1 MLSIGDASN
10 YFAIPFCVFNSM
22 QGFFIFILHNVRI
35 ENVRKA
41 WLWAFSYQKQGKPN
55 EHELK
60 DENVMFISN
69 PIYRPKRCSGKGRLM
84 STNGGR

>member
-1 MLSIGDASN
+1 MLSIGEASD

-22 QGFFIFILHNVRI
+22 QGFFIFILHIVRI

-41 WLWAFSYQKQGKPN
+41 WLWACGCQKREQSN

-60 DENVMFISN
+60 D
-69 PIYRPKRCSGKGRLM
+69 
-84 STNGGR
+84 